1 LHNYNISVLDIIAGK
16 MEGAKSEPN
25 LGVIKPQT
33 IDENDEDNFEENKE
47 NFAPDIEDRNIK

>member
-1 LHNYNISVLDIIAGK
+1 